1 MLCQFDKLIYPRDA
15 DISTVDYMIAVYRPL
30 ETVRDSAGDMVS
42 QIKAVGY
49 CLPTSEKLRYKLSG
63 HWIKHPKHGLQF
75 EVENYEEVISHTKE
89 GIIGY
94 LSSGQ
99 IKGVGPIIAEKIYD
113 AFGQDTLDVLDHEP
127 EKLLTIRGISARKL
141 EKIRDSYLASRGARD
156 VIAFLA
162 PHGVTANRAIKIY
175 REYGKDTLDVVRKH
189 PYRLVEMAGIAFKT
203 ADKLAMS
210 LGIPAVSPERV
221 DEALLYTLAEAE
233 MQGHLCLEKHDFI
246 QRCLRLLETPEI
258 TEDMA
263 AGRAFSLV
271 QENKLVCYDQYVY
284 RSSSATVENNI
295 AFHIH
300 QMLNA
305 EVEPY
310 EHLDLAILGEER
322 KLNIRLA
329 PEQKAAIKMAL
340 TSKFCVITGGPGTG
354 KTAVQRALLD
364 LYRAKYPDA
373 TIVCC
378 APTGQ
383 AAQRMKESSGLPAS
397 TIHKAL
403 CIKAREDG
411 TLTEGGMLYAD
422 LILVDEVS
430 MMDAFLA
437 DRLFAAVP
445 PNARLVLVGDADQL
459 PSVGPGAVLKEII
472 NSGVVPVV
480 RLDHVFRQSAGS
492 RIATNARLIKHGNLS
507 MEYGPDFQFF
517 DSTDLTV
524 SADIIENL
532 YMQEVKKYGVDGVAF
547 LTPFRHKTETSVDAM
562 NARLQALVNP
572 PAIGKAEA
580 VYGELRFRVGDK
592 VMQIKNYE
600 QVNNGDVGYIQ
611 SITGEVNDATV
622 VIDFGDGRI
631 MEYENDQLKMLDL
644 GYAST
649 IHKSQGAQYK
659 SVIMNLQCA
668 HAIMLIRAIV
678 YTAITRARLCLM
690 IVGERKALCRSI
702 RNTKADQRGTR
713 LARRIQDFIE

>member
-1 MLCQFDKLIYPRDA
+1 MLCQFEKLLYPRTADA
-15 DISTVDYMIAVYRPL
+15 TTIDYMIAVYRPL
-30 ETVRDSAGDMVS
+30 EIIRDSAGDMLSEV
-42 QIKAVGY
+42 KAVGY
-49 CLPTSEKLRYKLSG
+49 CLPIAEKVRYRLNG
-63 HWIKHPKHGLQF
+63 HWAKHPRHGLQF
-75 EVENYEEVISHTKE
+75 EVEGYEEVISHTKE

-94 LSSGQ
+94 LASGQ
-99 IKGVGPIIAEKIYD
+99 IKGVGRKIAELIYD
-113 AFGQDTLDVLDHEP
+113 TFGQDTLEILDREP
-127 EKLLTIRGISARKL
+127 EKLMSVRGISKKRL
-141 EKIRDSYLASRGARD
+141 QKICDSYLATRGARD
-156 VIAFLA
+156 VIAFLS

-175 REYGKDTLDVVRKH
+175 REYGKDTMDIIRNH

-210 LGIPAVSPERV
+210 LGLPAVSPERV
-221 DEALLYTLAEAE
+221 DEALMYAIAEAE
-233 MQGHLCLEKHDFI
+233 VEGHLCLEKHDFL
-246 QRCLRLLETPEI
+246 RRTLRLLETPEI

-263 AGRAFSLV
+263 AGRAYHLV
-271 QENKLVCYDQYVY
+271 QENRLVCYDGYVY
-284 RSSSATVENNI
+284 RSSTATVENNI
-295 AFHIH
+295 AFHITQ
-300 QMLNA
+300 QMKM

-310 EHLDLAILGEER
+310 EHLDLAIMGEER
-322 KLNIRLA
+322 KLKIRLA
-329 PEQKAAIKMAL
+329 PEQRDAVKMAL
-340 TSKFCVITGGPGTG
+340 SSKFCVITGGPGTG
-354 KTAVQRALLD
+354 KTAVQRAILD
-364 LYRAKYPDA
+364 LYQEKYPDA
-373 TIVCC
+373 QIVCC

-383 AAQRMKESSGLPAS
+383 AAQKMKESSGLPAS

-403 CIKAREDG
+403 CIKANPDG
-411 TLTEGGMLYAD
+411 SLTTGIMLNAD

-437 DRLFAAVP
+437 ERLFAAVP

-459 PSVGPGAVLKEII
+459 PSVGPGAVLKDII
-472 NSGVVPVV
+472 GSGVVPVV

-507 MEYGPDFQFF
+507 MEYGPDFMFF
-517 DSTDLTV
+517 DSKDLAV

-532 YMQEVKKYGVDGVAF
+532 YMQEVRKFGVDGVAF

-572 PAIGKAEA
+572 AAPGKPEA
-580 VYGELRFRVGDK
+580 VYGQLRFRLGDK
-592 VMQIKNYE
+592 VMQIKNFE
-600 QVNNGDVGYIQ
+600 QVNNGDVGYII
-611 SITGEVNDATV
+611 SITGPENEASVQ
-622 VIDFGDGRI
+622 IDFGDGRV

-649 IHKSQGAQYK
+649 VHKSQGAQYK

-678 YTAITRARLCLM
+678 YTAITRARLRLA
-690 IVGERKALCRSI
+690 IVGERKALCRAI

-713 LARRIQDFIE
+713 LAKRIQDFIE

>member
-1 MLCQFDKLIYPRDA
+1 M
-15 DISTVDYMIAVYRPL
+15 
-30 ETVRDSAGDMVS
+30 
-42 QIKAVGY
+42 
-49 CLPTSEKLRYKLSG
+49 
-63 HWIKHPKHGLQF
+63 
-75 EVENYEEVISHTKE
+75 
-89 GIIGY
+89 
-94 LSSGQ
+94 
-99 IKGVGPIIAEKIYD
+99 
-113 AFGQDTLDVLDHEP
+113 
-127 EKLLTIRGISARKL
+127 
-141 EKIRDSYLASRGARD
+141 
-156 VIAFLA
+156 
-162 PHGVTANRAIKIY
+162 
-175 REYGKDTLDVVRKH
+175 
-189 PYRLVEMAGIAFKT
+189 
-203 ADKLAMS
+203 
-210 LGIPAVSPERV
+210 
-221 DEALLYTLAEAE
+221 
-233 MQGHLCLEKHDFI
+233 
-246 QRCLRLLETPEI
+246 
-258 TEDMA
+258 
-263 AGRAFSLV
+263 
-271 QENKLVCYDQYVY
+271 CYDQYVY
-284 RSSSATVENNI
+284 RSSSAIVENNI
-295 AFHIH
+295 AYHIH

-532 YMQEVKKYGVDGVAF
+532 YMQEVGKFGVDGVAF

-562 NARLQALVNP
+562 NKRLQALVNP
-572 PAIGKAEA
+572 PALGKAEA
-580 VYGELRFRVGDK
+580 VYGEIRYRVGDK

-611 SITGEVNDATV
+611 SITGEENDATV

-678 YTAITRARLCLM
+678 YTAITRARLRLM

>member
-1 MLCQFDKLIYPRDA
+1 MLCQFDKLIYPREADA
-15 DISTVDYMIAVYRPL
+15 STVEYMIAVYKPC
-30 ETVRDSAGDMVS
+30 EIIRDTDGDMMS

-49 CLPTSEKLRYKLSG
+49 CLPTSEKLRYRLNG
-63 HWIKHPKHGLQF
+63 HWIKHPRHGLQF
-75 EVENYEEVISHTKE
+75 EVESYEEVISHTRE

-94 LSSGQ
+94 LASGQ
-99 IKGVGPIIAEKIYD
+99 IKGVGPKIAEKIYD
-113 AFGQDTLDVLDHEP
+113 AFGQDTLDILDHEP
-127 EKLLTIRGISARKL
+127 EKLMTIRGISERKL

-162 PHGVTANRAIKIY
+162 PHGVTAHRAIQIY

-210 LGIPAVSPERV
+210 LGIPRVSPERV
-221 DEALLYTLAEAE
+221 DEALIYTMADAEG
-233 MQGHLCLEKHDFI
+233 QGHMCLEKHDFI
-246 QRCLRLLETPEI
+246 RRCLNLLETPEI

-263 AGRAFSLV
+263 AGRAYSLV
-271 QENKLVCYDQYVY
+271 QENRLMCYDGYVY
-284 RSSSATVENNI
+284 RSTSATVENNI
-295 AFHIH
+295 AFRIF
-300 QMLNA
+300 QMIQKK
-305 EVEPY
+305 VEPY
-310 EHLDLAILGEER
+310 EHLDLAIQGEER
-322 KLNIRLA
+322 KLGIRLA
-329 PEQKAAIKMAL
+329 PEQKDAIKMAL

-354 KTAVQRALLD
+354 KTAVQHALLD
-364 LYRAKYPDA
+364 LYRAKFPDSQ
-373 TIVCC
+373 IVCC

-383 AAQRMKESSGLPAS
+383 AAQRMKESSGMPAS

-403 CIKAREDG
+403 CIKARADG
-411 TLTEGGMLYAD
+411 TLTEGGMLCAD

-430 MMDAFLA
+430 MMDSFLA

-507 MEYGPDFQFF
+507 LEYGPDFQFF
-517 DSTDLTV
+517 DSTDLAV

-532 YMQEVKKYGVDGVAF
+532 YMQEVGKYGVDGVAF
-547 LTPFRHKTETSVDAM
+547 LTPYRHKTETSVDAI

-572 PAIGKAEA
+572 PTLRKAEA
-580 VYGELRFRVGDK
+580 VFGQLRFRVGDK
-592 VMQIKNYE
+592 VMQIKTFE
-600 QVNNGDVGYIQ
+600 QVNNGDVGYIT
-611 SITGEVNDATV
+611 SITGDENEATV

-631 MEYENDQLKMLDL
+631 MEYEGEQLKMLDL

-678 YTAITRARLCLM
+678 YTAITRARLRLT
-690 IVGERKALCRSI
+690 IVGERKALCRAI

-713 LARRIQDFIE
+713 LARRIQDFL